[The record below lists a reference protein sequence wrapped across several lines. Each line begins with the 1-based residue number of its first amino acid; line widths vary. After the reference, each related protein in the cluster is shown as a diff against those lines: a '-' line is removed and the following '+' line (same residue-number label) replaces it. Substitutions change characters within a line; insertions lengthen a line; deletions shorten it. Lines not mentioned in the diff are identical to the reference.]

1 VIDFP
6 LEKCFLYI
14 SQKALKQQLFPKMA
28 AIGNVE
34 MPESS
39 SPTPTTTARKFWPKG
54 FKIGLFLKQ
63 AYVSKRYL
71 EGFSRYLEMFE
82 CRI

>member
-6 LEKCFLYI
+6 LEKCFSYI
-14 SQKALKQQLFPKMA
+14 SQKALKQQLFPKIA

-39 SPTPTTTARKFWPKG
+39 SPTPTTPRKFWPQG
-54 FKIGLFLKQ
+54 FKVGLFLKQ
-63 AYVSKRYL
+63 S
-71 EGFSRYLEMFE
+71 
-82 CRI
+82 